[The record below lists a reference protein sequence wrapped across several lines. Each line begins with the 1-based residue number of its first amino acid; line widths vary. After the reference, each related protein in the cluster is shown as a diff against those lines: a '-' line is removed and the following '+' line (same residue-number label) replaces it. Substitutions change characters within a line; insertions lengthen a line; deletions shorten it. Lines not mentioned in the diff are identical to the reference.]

1 MEAAKRLKA
10 ALTAAERRKHPQYPE
25 HLQIPIKMPA
35 SLTTANGLQNAI
47 VRWCQAHGY
56 QAERVNVM
64 GIPIDNRKIVTDVV
78 GFQRQIGSI
87 EYRPS
92 GSTKGSADVHASL
105 PLRGSNGYAVSC
117 KFEVKIGKDRQSE
130 YQKGYEQD
138 VINSGGV
145 YILIRTLND
154 FLEWWDNN
162 IAI

>member
-1 MEAAKRLKA
+1 M
-10 ALTAAERRKHPQYPE
+10 TAAERRKHPQYPE

-35 SLTTANGLQNAI
+35 SLTTANGLQAAI
-47 VRWCQAHGY
+47 VRWCEAHGY

-78 GFQRQIGSI
+78 GFQKQIGSI

-92 GSTKGSADVHASL
+92 GSKKGSADVHASL

-130 YQKGYEQD
+130 AQKSYQQEVEK
-138 VINSGGV
+138 SGGV
-145 YILIRTLND
+145 YVIIRSFEE
-154 FLEWWDNN
+154 FLEWWDDKVIN
-162 IAI
+162 IRH